1 MKPMISNPKDRITTA
16 QTVVFIVS
24 YIIAVGILTLPRVTV
39 EEGNTPDVWIT
50 VILGGLIA
58 MIAGIILVKLCQK
71 FPERTFYQFSQEI
84 VGKAVG
90 WLLSLLVISY
100 FLTLSAFEIRVLA
113 EVTGFFLLQGTP
125 TWAIIIPMMWVG
137 IYLISGGINS
147 IARLLEIIF
156 PLTVIIFLLVLFLSF
171 ELFEINNLRPVLGL
185 GVMPALK
192 GIKTTAL
199 SYTAFETMI
208 FLLAFMKQPDK
219 SVKVVIIAT
228 AIPLVF
234 YVVTVVMVIGAF
246 SIDGVVTR
254 TWPTID
260 LIRSYEFSGLVFER
274 FDSLLL
280 AVWVMQIFSTFII
293 SYFAVSL
300 GLAQLFKKEMLPF
313 TFGVLPIIYI
323 IAMTPKNVNDL
334 FTLGDWIG
342 NAAVFLFGILP
353 LLLLIITRLRR
364 KKDDAKP

>member
-1 MKPMISNPKDRITTA
+1 MISNPKDRITTA
-16 QTVVFIVS
+16 QTVIFIVS

-39 EEGNTPDVWIT
+39 EDVNTPDVWIS

-58 MIAGIILVKLCQK
+58 MIAGIIMVKLSQQ
-71 FPERTFYQFSQEI
+71 FPEKTFFQYSQDI
-84 VGKAVG
+84 VGKIVG
-90 WLLSLLVISY
+90 RILSILIIFY
-100 FLTLSAFEIRVLA
+100 FLTTSAFQIRVLG
-113 EVTGFFLLQGTP
+113 EVTGFYLLEDTP
-125 TWAIIIPMMWVG
+125 TSAIIIPMMWIG

-147 IARLLEIIF
+147 VARLLEIIF
-156 PLTVIIFLLVLFLSF
+156 PFTVIIFLLVLFMSF
-171 ELFEINNLRPVLGL
+171 ELFEINNLRPVLGV

-192 GIKTTAL
+192 GVKTTAL
-199 SYTAFETMI
+199 SYTAFETLL

-219 SVKVVIIAT
+219 SVKVVLIAT

-260 LIRSYEFSGLVFER
+260 LIRSYEFSGLIFER

-280 AVWVMQIFSTFII
+280 AVWVMQIFATFII
-293 SYFAVSL
+293 GYFAVSL
-300 GLAQLFKKEMLPF
+300 GFAQLFKKDMLPF
-313 TFGVLPIIYI
+313 SFGVLPIIYI
-323 IAMTPKNVNDL
+323 IAMIPKNINHL

-342 NAAVFLFGILP
+342 NAALFLFGILP
-353 LLLLIITRLRR
+353 LLLLIITKIKE
-364 KKDDAKP
+364 KKNDANP